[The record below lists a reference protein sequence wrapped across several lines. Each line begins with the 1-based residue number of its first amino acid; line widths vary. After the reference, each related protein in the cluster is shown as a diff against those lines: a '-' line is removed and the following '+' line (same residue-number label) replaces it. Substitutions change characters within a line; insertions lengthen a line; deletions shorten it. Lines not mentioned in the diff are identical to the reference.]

1 MALLFAQSEEQARA
15 DGKMLN
21 IIEGKSKRREAAF
34 GFAKKTSEQS
44 AKKTIKHK
52 VRVREY
58 RKRRKL

>member
-1 MALLFAQSEEQARA
+1 
-15 DGKMLN
+15 MLN